1 MRILITGGSGF
12 LGTYLARH
20 LLQQGSLCFGGNAP
34 QAIDQLWLTDLQP
47 PPADLLN
54 HAKVH
59 IVTGDLIDLLQHQ
72 TLSLK
77 GIDAVVHLAAA
88 VSGECERDLDLGLR
102 SNIDTTTALLQAART
117 EGRAPLF
124 VYASSVAVFGSMPGL
139 PMPAVIQD
147 HTLPAP
153 QNSYGTQ
160 KFVCEQLVADFGRR
174 GLVRSRNVRLM
185 TVAIRPGRP
194 NGAASGFLSG
204 MVREPLAGIRA
215 TVPVAAE
222 TPVALASPAN
232 TVAGLVAALT
242 TSDADWG
249 PRTAINLPALTTTVG
264 EIAAALGRLAGA
276 RALDLLDWQIDDR
289 VGAIVGAWPSRFE
302 ATRAQQLGLQPDA
315 SVDDLLQQ
323 YVRDHPAAIQLPLI

>member
-1 MRILITGGSGF
+1 MRILITGSSGF
-12 LGTYLARH
+12 LGTSLARH
-20 LLQQGSLCFGGNAP
+20 LLAQGSLSLGGGAAHSI
-34 QAIDQLWLTDLQP
+34 QQLLLTDLLP
-47 PPADLLN
+47 PPPDLLHN
-54 HAKVH
+54 PKVQAL
-59 IVTGDLIDLLQHQ
+59 TGDLIDLLQHQ

-102 SNIDTTTALLQAART
+102 SNIDTTTALLQAARAA
-117 EGRAPLF
+117 GAAPLF

-139 PMPAVIQD
+139 AMPAVIQD

-153 QNSYGTQ
+153 QNSYGIQ
-160 KFVCEQLVADFGRR
+160 KYICEQLVADFGRR

-215 TVPVAAE
+215 TVPVAAH

-232 TVAGLVAALT
+232 TVAGLVAALC

-249 PRTAINLPALTTTVG
+249 PRTAINLPALSTTVG
-264 EIAAALGRLAGA
+264 DIAAALGRLAGPS
-276 RALDLLDWQIDDR
+276 ALNLLDWQPDER
-289 VGAIVGAWPSRFE
+289 VAAIVGAWPSRFD
-302 ATRAQQLGLQPDA
+302 AARAHGLGLMPDA
-315 SVDDLLQQ
+315 SIDDLLQQ
-323 YVRDHPAAIQLPLI
+323 YVRDHRASIHLPLI